1 FLLPAPAPPVPSP
14 LSLHDALPICVQVRE
29 HVVAARVTG
38 ERRDPRA
45 TVAQVAEHD
54 GLRRT
59 RLCARWRDVAVLD
72 VAIFETGPVLRARSE
87 EHTSELQSLAYLV
100 CRLLLEK

>member
-1 FLLPAPAPPVPSP
+1 MARVTKSYVTRDGAASAIA
-14 LSLHDALPICVQVRE
+14 SALHHGAVHHLRGVGDRRLRVQARE

-45 TVAQVAEHD
+45 TVVQVAVHD

-59 RLCARWRDVAVLD
+59 RLGARWRGVAVLAL
-72 VAIFETGPVLRARSE
+72 AIFEAGSVLRRGD
-87 EHTSELQSLAYLV
+87 
-100 CRLLLEK
+100 